1 MDITT
6 DEAQAMRRTLAD
18 ALQAHHVAM
27 AATDAAALRLAGTQ
41 HTAERAALLRT
52 VAQAVRREQ
61 RRQRDASA
69 AWDAWDALE
78 DRDGFR
84 ASDSDGYVIG
94 EDGRLR

>member
-1 MDITT
+1 MDVTT
-6 DEAQAMRRTLAD
+6 DEAQDLRRTLAD

-41 HTAERAALLRT
+41 HTEERAALLRI
-52 VAQAVRREQ
+52 VAQAVRCEQ
-61 RRQRDASA
+61 RRKRSA
-69 AWDAWDALE
+69 DDAWDRWDAYE

-84 ASDSDGYVIG
+84 AADSDGYVIG